1 LVKNTKEKRHCDLC
15 GLDIDGKPIVK
26 EFDGQEK
33 FFCCEGCGQVYK
45 AAYDNNMLDEVCP
58 SPVIKPALIP
68 SFILDSGET
77 TYFSMGGM
85 WCAGCA
91 TAAEQILLHQPGMK
105 KADISFAAE
114 KGRIQYD
121 PDTIKPQEV
130 LDKLSKLGYHAQVI
144 GDQQEKQKNKQQE
157 KTLIQLLV
165 AIGFGMQIMIL
176 YLVQL
181 YPLYAQGD
189 FNSTDIRNIQ
199 YIVWVLATPVMF
211 YGGNSF
217 LRGAWRAIKSA
228 TATMDTLVALGTLSA
243 YGYSTFITLTGN
255 REVYFDSVVMITV
268 FIMLG
273 RYIESLGGS
282 EARKDIHKLLNLR
295 PKTAWK
301 KEDDEWKHVKAL
313 ALKPGDLILIK
324 PGESVP
330 ADSVVISGE
339 ATINE
344 SMLTGESKPVAIKNS
359 NHVYAGTVLYEGAL
373 NARVEKPLM
382 TSRFTQIVDLVEQTL
397 TSKPPIQR
405 LADKVS
411 VYFAFGILGISII
424 TLLVRL
430 FIGEGFS
437 TAILTAI
444 AILVVACPCALGL
457 ATPLALVVTLG
468 QTTKAGLY
476 VRNPGALETA
486 AKINLV
492 VFDKTGTV
500 TQGKLSVEKI
510 QVNPDMQISEDEL
523 LRRAAAVEQYSEH
536 PIGKAIINAC
546 TEKIQDVEQ
555 FKSIK
560 GLGASAKFNNLRIL
574 VGSSGFLSV
583 DENSEIAKSA
593 ENYLSKGESVVW
605 VGWDNKIGG
614 LIVLSDQPNKT
625 AVDALDQLSAMNIDT
640 VLLSGDNPITTNAI
654 AKTLNLSDFEG
665 NCSPFEKSTR
675 IKDWQ
680 ETGMEVAM
688 VGDGINDAPALAQAN
703 LSFTVA
709 GGTDIAGETSDVV
722 MIINDLSLVPW
733 FIKRSKKTRRI
744 ILENLGWAFTYNLI
758 TVPLAAFGL
767 ISPVIAAVSM
777 ATSSLLVVGNSLRLR
792 KS

>member
-1 LVKNTKEKRHCDLC
+1 MKNIKEKQVCDLC
-15 GLDIDGKPIVK
+15 GLDIEGQPITEEYDG
-26 EFDGQEK
+26 EEK
-33 FFCCEGCGQVYK
+33 NFCCQGCKQVYK

-58 SPVIKPALIP
+58 KPIKQP
-68 SFILDSGET
+68 SFKPSFVLDSGET
-77 TYFSMGGM
+77 TYFSMSGM

-91 TAAEQILLHQPGMK
+91 TAAEQILLHQSGIK

-121 PDTIKPQEV
+121 PKTIKPQEV

-144 GDQQEKQKNKQQE
+144 GDEEEKQKNKQQQ

-165 AIGFGMQIMIL
+165 AVGFGMQIMIL

-189 FNSTDIRNIQ
+189 FNSTNVRNIQ
-199 YIVWVLATPVMF
+199 YIVLVLATPVMF
-211 YGGNSF
+211 YGGSSF
-217 LRGAWRAIKSA
+217 LRGAWRAIKST

-243 YGYSTFITLTGN
+243 YGYSTYITFTGN
-255 REVYFDSVVMITV
+255 REVYFDSVVMITT

-301 KEDDEWKHVKAL
+301 KVDDEWKQVKAHE
-313 ALKPGDLILIK
+313 LKPGDLILIK

-344 SMLTGESKPVAIKNS
+344 SMLTGESKPVAIENGS
-359 NHVYAGTVLYEGAL
+359 HVYAGTVSYDGAI
-373 NARVEKPLM
+373 NAHVEKPLM
-382 TSRFTQIVDLVEQTL
+382 DSRFTQIVDLVEQTL
-397 TSKPPIQR
+397 TAKPPIQR

-411 VYFAFGILGISII
+411 VYFAFGIIGIAII
-424 TLLVRL
+424 TLIVRL
-430 FIGEGFS
+430 SFGEGFS
-437 TAILTAI
+437 TSILTAI
-444 AILVVACPCALGL
+444 AVLVVACPCALGL

-476 VRNPGALETA
+476 VRKPAALETA
-486 AKINLV
+486 AKINRV
-492 VFDKTGTV
+492 VFDKTGTI
-500 TQGKLSVEKI
+500 TQGKLSVEKTY
-510 QVNPDMQISEDEL
+510 VNPAIQISENEL
-523 LRRAAAVEQYSEH
+523 LCRAASVEKYSEH
-536 PIGKAIINAC
+536 PIGTAIISAC
-546 TEKIQDVEQ
+546 PGKIQDVEQ

-560 GLGASAKFNNLRIL
+560 GLGASATYNDVRIL
-574 VGSSGFLSV
+574 VGSSEFLSV
-583 DENSEIAKSA
+583 DENSEIAKAA
-593 ENYLSKGESVVW
+593 EKYLAKGESVVW
-605 VGWDNKIGG
+605 VGWENKIGG
-614 LIVLSDQPNKT
+614 FIVLSDQPNKT
-625 AVDALDQLSAMNIDT
+625 ASGALEQLSKMEIDS

-654 AKTLNLSDFEG
+654 AKTLNLNDFEG
-665 NCSPFEKSTR
+665 SCSPIEKSNR
-675 IKDWQ
+675 IKKWQ
-680 ETGMEVAM
+680 ESGMNVAM

-722 MIINDLSLVPW
+722 LVVNDLSLVPW
-733 FIKRSKKTRRI
+733 FIKRSQKTRKI
-744 ILENLGWAFTYNLI
+744 IMENLGWAFAYNLFA
-758 TVPLAAFGL
+758 VPLAAFGL
-767 ISPVIAAVSM
+767 ISPVIAAASM

>member
-1 LVKNTKEKRHCDLC
+1 MVNKIKEKQACDLC
-15 GLDIDGKPIVK
+15 GLDIEGQPIIE
-26 EFDGQEK
+26 EFDGEEK
-33 FFCCEGCGQVYK
+33 KFCCQGCQQVYK
-45 AAYDNNMLDEVCP
+45 AAYDNDMLDEVCP
-58 SPVIKPALIP
+58 KPVTKPAIKP
-68 SFILDSGET
+68 SFVLNSGET
-77 TYFSMGGM
+77 TYFSMDGM

-91 TAAEQILLHQPGMK
+91 TAAEQILLHQNGIK

-121 PDTIKPQEV
+121 ADTVKPQDV

-181 YPLYAQGD
+181 YPLYAQGN
-189 FNSTDIRNIQ
+189 FNTSDVRNIQ

-211 YGGNSF
+211 YGGSSF
-217 LRGAWRAIKSA
+217 LRGAWRAIKSG

-243 YGYSTFITLTGN
+243 YGYSTYITLTGN
-255 REVYFDSVVMITV
+255 NEVYFDSVVMITV

-301 KEDDEWKHVKAL
+301 KAGDEWNQVNAL
-313 ALKPGDLILIK
+313 ELNPGDLIQIK

-344 SMLTGESKPVAIKNS
+344 SMLTGKSKPVAIKNDD
-359 NHVYAGTVLYEGAL
+359 HVYAGTVLFDGAL
-373 NARVEKPLM
+373 NAHVEKPLM

-411 VYFAFGILGISII
+411 VYFAFGILGISIT
-424 TLLVRL
+424 TLIVRL
-430 FIGEGFS
+430 FIGDGFS

-486 AKINLV
+486 AKINRV
-492 VFDKTGTV
+492 VFDKTGTL

-510 QVNPDMQISEDEL
+510 QVNPDLQISENEL

-560 GLGASAKFNNLRIL
+560 GLGASAKFNDDRIL
-574 VGSSGFLSV
+574 VGSSEFLSV
-583 DENSEIAKSA
+583 DVNSDIAKSA
-593 ENYLSKGESVVW
+593 KNYLSKGESVVW
-605 VGWDNKIGG
+605 VGWDNKISGF
-614 LIVLSDQPNKT
+614 IVLSDLPNKT
-625 AVDALDQLSAMNIDT
+625 AVGALDQLSGMEIDT

-665 NCSPFEKSTR
+665 NCSPVEKSNR
-675 IKDWQ
+675 IKNWQ
-680 ETGMEVAM
+680 ESGMEVAM
-688 VGDGINDAPALAQAN
+688 VGDGINDAPALAQSN

-722 MIINDLSLVPW
+722 MVVNDLALVPW
-733 FIKRSKKTRRI
+733 FIKRSKRTRRV
-744 ILENLGWAFTYNLI
+744 ILENLGWAFAYNLFA
-758 TVPLAAFGL
+758 VPLAAFGL
-767 ISPVIAAVSM
+767 ISPVIAAASM

-792 KS
+792 KN